1 MCDCG
6 KCRCDPGF
14 SGPLCDTCL
23 VNLPELIQINTYH
36 AVFCRLLLKNE
47 KKYLQFQLQAVEHVI
62 NKKSIPRI

>member
-1 MCDCG
+1 MCECG

-14 SGPLCDTCL
+14 SGALCDTCL

-47 KKYLQFQLQAVEHVI
+47 KKI
-62 NKKSIPRI
+62 STISTTGRRTCN

>member
-14 SGPLCDTCL
+14 SGALCDTCL

-36 AVFCRLLLKNE
+36 AVFCLLLLKNE
-47 KKYLQFQLQAVEHVI
+47 KKLSTLSTTGRRTC
-62 NKKSIPRI
+62 N

>member
-14 SGPLCDTCL
+14 SGALCDTCL

-36 AVFCRLLLKNE
+36 AVFCLLLLKNE
-47 KKYLQFQLQAVEHVI
+47 KKISTLSTTGRRTC
-62 NKKSIPRI
+62 N

>member
-14 SGPLCDTCL
+14 SGALCDTCL

-36 AVFCRLLLKNE
+36 AVFSLLLLKNE
-47 KKYLQFQLQAVEHVI
+47 KKISKLSTTGRRTC
-62 NKKSIPRI
+62 N

>member
-14 SGPLCDTCL
+14 SGALCDTCL

-36 AVFCRLLLKNE
+36 AVFSLLLLKNE
-47 KKYLQFQLQAVEHVI
+47 KKISKLLTTGRRTC
-62 NKKSIPRI
+62 N